1 MPQQN
6 PSTRNDLVIRSAL
19 PGWLIKVLRDNGV
32 KRLSRLQ
39 EMTDHQLLK
48 LPGVGSRSIEMIRT
62 ELQNIGPL
70 PSDPTAH

>member
-6 PSTRNDLVIRSAL
+6 PTKRSDLVIRSAL

-48 LPGVGSRSIEMIRT
+48 LPGVGSRSIEMIRM
-62 ELQNIGPL
+62 ELQNVDHKP
-70 PSDPTAH
+70 PDRTSH